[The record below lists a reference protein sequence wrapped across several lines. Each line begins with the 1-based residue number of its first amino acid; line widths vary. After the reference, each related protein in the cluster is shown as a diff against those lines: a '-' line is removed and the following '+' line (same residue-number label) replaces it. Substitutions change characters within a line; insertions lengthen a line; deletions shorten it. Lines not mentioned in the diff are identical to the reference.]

1 MLRNLDENAVNAV
14 NATLQ
19 TSLAG
24 EEPDPSLART
34 TECLM
39 NLQEAE
45 QARKNRSKL
54 AEMAEANRSCTGIMS
69 GNGQEEG
76 RQGPL

>member
-1 MLRNLDENAVNAV
+1 
-14 NATLQ
+14 
-19 TSLAG
+19 LAG

-39 NLQEAE
+39 NLREAE

-54 AEMAEANRSCTGIMS
+54 AEMAEANRSCNGIMS
-69 GNGQEEG
+69 GMDRRKVDKVLYDLSMFGLEK
-76 RQGPL
+76 RYRS